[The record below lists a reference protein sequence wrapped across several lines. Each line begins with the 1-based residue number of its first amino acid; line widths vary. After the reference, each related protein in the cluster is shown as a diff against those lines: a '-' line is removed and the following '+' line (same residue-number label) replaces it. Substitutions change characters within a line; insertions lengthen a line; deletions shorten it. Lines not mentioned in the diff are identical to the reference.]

1 MDYLKAVAERSNYSN
16 LRRGSLAAETIAAQ
30 PHATPADLLAWTIC
44 KFKYFKHKEILVSQG

>member
-30 PHATPADLLAWTIC
+30 PHATPADLLAWTIG
-44 KFKYFKHKEILVSQG
+44 KFKYFKHKEILVS